1 MLLSALALELL
12 VYQPSRTMIEA
23 EARTVFWHRDLPPL
37 DAELLGEHIVEAR
50 SKRVN
55 GDLAHRNAL
64 WDECYDDLMACARD
78 RLVQEVTRLGGHYA
92 HVLEEFVESRRNDVT
107 GESWL
112 QGRFF
117 YVLLRRRS

>member
-1 MLLSALALELL
+1 M
-12 VYQPSRTMIEA
+12 MDA
-23 EARTVFWHRDLPPL
+23 EANAVFWHRDLPPL
-37 DAELLGEHIVEAR
+37 DAELLGGEHIVEAS
-50 SKRVN
+50 SKRVK

-64 WDECYDDLMACARD
+64 WDECYDDLMARARD
-78 RLVQEVTRLGGHYA
+78 RLVQEVARLGGHYA

-117 YVLLRRRS
+117 YVLLRRPS